1 MHPSPAVVRTRRII
15 NALFWLAVWAGIVWF
30 TDSWGDWG
38 SMGFMLLFPVMMGAY
53 IHIVLRG
60 RDSPT

>member
-1 MHPSPAVVRTRRII
+1 MTDPRTVRNRRIV

-30 TDSWGDWG
+30 TETWGDWG
-38 SMGFMLLFPVMMGAY
+38 SMAFMLLFPVMMGAY

-60 RDSPT
+60 RDSPA